1 MEPDLTDV
9 PTNHRGISIA
19 PIPWLDPVT
28 AAAVDDIA
36 RTLVRRH
43 SEVQAI
49 ILFGSVAR
57 HEERPL
63 DDPNPSDVDLLLVLD
78 PSTVNPGA
86 SRLTHTQELA
96 LRATIGDT
104 DYRHR
109 SPRAISVLFMNR
121 DLAGW
126 DSLFIENVARDG
138 IVIWTRGDVPPRL
151 TNTERSPVSPQKP
164 AL

>member
-1 MEPDLTDV
+1 MIESA
-9 PTNHRGISIA
+9 NHTETAIA

-36 RTLVRRH
+36 QTLVRRH
-43 SEVQAI
+43 PEVQTV

-63 DDPNPSDVDLLLVLD
+63 DDRNPSDVDILLVLD
-78 PSTVNPGA
+78 PSALDLSA

-96 LRATIGDT
+96 LRATIGDA

-121 DLAGW
+121 DLEGW

-138 IVIWTRGDVPPRL
+138 IVLWTRGDVPIRL
-151 TNTERSPVSPQKP
+151 TNTKHSPVSPQKSSQ
-164 AL
+164 